1 MLTPRFSYL
10 LLCLRDKEV
19 ELLPEARDDA
29 AVAVAIAAAAP
40 PADPVPA
47 AVI

>member
-1 MLTPRFSYL
+1 MMLTPRFSYL

-29 AVAVAIAAAAP
+29 AVAVAAAAAE
-40 PADPVPA
+40 PVPD

>member
-29 AVAVAIAAAAP
+29 AVAVAFAAAA
-40 PADPVPA
+40 AEPVPD

>member
-10 LLCLRDKEV
+10 LLCLRDKDV

-29 AVAVAIAAAAP
+29 AAT
-40 PADPVPA
+40 ADVVPG